1 MKTIHFALAAAMLG
15 TVAQA
20 QVSTES
26 PAQTTSRGEEAA
38 AAATSSSQQNWLI
51 GRWVFDEEHT
61 RAKHNAGKGDKEVG
75 IADAA
80 NALVASQL
88 LEKMK
93 GASLT
98 VTTSEITMTRGDG
111 NGKSDRYTLLPGSDP
126 NVLQLK
132 QENGEVLSFHREGE
146 RVWMSST
153 GSVNEPFFFKK
164 AS

>member
-1 MKTIHFALAAAMLG
+1 MKTIHFALAATMLG

-26 PAQTTSRGEEAA
+26 PAQTTSRAEEAA
-38 AAATSSSQQNWLI
+38 TAATSSSQQNWLI

-93 GASLT
+93 GASLN
-98 VTTSEITMTRGDG
+98 VTANEITMTRGDG
-111 NGKSDRYTLLPGSDP
+111 NGK
-126 NVLQLK
+126 
-132 QENGEVLSFHREGE
+132 
-146 RVWMSST
+146 
-153 GSVNEPFFFKK
+153 
-164 AS
+164 